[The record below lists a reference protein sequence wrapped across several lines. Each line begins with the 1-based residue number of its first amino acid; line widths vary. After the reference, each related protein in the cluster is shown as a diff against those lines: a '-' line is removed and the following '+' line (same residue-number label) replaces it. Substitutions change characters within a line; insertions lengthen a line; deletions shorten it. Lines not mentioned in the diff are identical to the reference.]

1 MGGAS
6 TVWFLVYHFTNHVGF
21 QESGKLKYPE
31 VPRKLNSYIFMTL
44 PLGFKSRQHWWKG
57 DCEQS
62 LIFLLQLGSL
72 LFVVSYEAWLFL
84 SLAISWQTSQWSVNS
99 CKIDQSATPFLG
111 WQRVCLL
118 QKCSQSV
125 FSRLVLISHCNIMSW
140 FAIALAEIRTTQI
153 YFNRKGWLHA
163 VEGWQ
168 VL

>member
-1 MGGAS
+1 MLVFRRVENWS
-6 TVWFLVYHFTNHVGF
+6 T
-21 QESGKLKYPE
+21 LKY
-31 VPRKLNSYIFMTL
+31 LGNSTHIIIFMTL
-44 PLGFKSRQHWWKG
+44 PLGFQSRQHWWNG

-72 LFVVSYEAWLFL
+72 LFVVSYDAWLFL
-84 SLAISWQTSQWSVNS
+84 SLAISWQTSQWSANS

-125 FSRLVLISHCNIMSW
+125 FSRLVLISHCNITWW

>member
-1 MGGAS
+1 MAHLQCGFLS
-6 TVWFLVYHFTNHVGF
+6 TILQIMLVFRRVENW
-21 QESGKLKYPE
+21 SALKY
-31 VPRKLNSYIFMTL
+31 LGNSTHIFLWLCLWALSPGNIGGMETA
-44 PLGFKSRQHWWKG
+44 SSH
-57 DCEQS
+57 
-62 LIFLLQLGSL
+62 LIFLWQLGSL
-72 LFVVSYEAWLFL
+72 LFVVSYDAWLFL

-125 FSRLVLISHCNIMSW
+125 FSRLVLISHCNITSW